1 MSYRLSLL
9 DKSPIAKG
17 ESATAALRR
26 TIAFAQRAEAL
37 GYERFWVA
45 EHHNTPDLASSSPE
59 ILIAALASATKTI
72 RVGSG
77 GVMLQHYSPYKVAEN
92 FNLLESL
99 APGRIDVGIGKAPG
113 GLPLSTR
120 ALQAGRSAENRPDF
134 AEQLRELD
142 AYLGAGKSSRV
153 EGLAA
158 TPAPT
163 AESEK
168 FLLGASVESAT
179 LAAELGWHFVFARHL
194 NGDDVALASAIS
206 TYRDLAHR
214 TPIVAL
220 AAIVSADGDKA
231 RETAEAF
238 TPYRVTIPGGQSVTV
253 GSEAQ
258 AAEYARQAS
267 VTDYTVEKRKANVLA
282 GTGHDIIAA
291 TDALARQYGVDEF
304 ILDLANPGDSRLEA
318 IELIASARTQS
329 VASARQPTPTALSA

>member
-17 ESATAALRR
+17 ESATTALQR
-26 TIAFAQRAEAL
+26 TIAFARRAESL
-37 GYERFWVA
+37 GYARFWVA
-45 EHHNTPDLASSSPE
+45 EHHNTAELASSSPE
-59 ILIAALASATKTI
+59 ILIAAIAAATKSI

-99 APGRIDVGIGKAPG
+99 APNRVDIGIGKAPG
-113 GLPLSTR
+113 GLPLSTK
-120 ALQAGRSAENRPDF
+120 ALQAGRDPAQRPDF
-134 AEQLRELD
+134 ATQLRELD
-142 AYLGAGKSSRV
+142 SYLGAGKPDRV

-158 TPAPT
+158 TPAPAT
-163 AESEK
+163 QSDK

-179 LAAELGWHFVFARHL
+179 LAAELGWQFVFARHL

-220 AAIVSADGDKA
+220 AAVVDPDGDKA
-231 RETAEAF
+231 RQSAEAF
-238 TPYRVTIPGGQSVTV
+238 TPWRVTIPNGQSVTV

-258 AAEYARQAS
+258 AAEYARQAG
-267 VTDYTVEKRKANVLA
+267 VTDYTVERRKANVLA
-282 GTGHDIIAA
+282 GNGHEVVA
-291 TDALARQYGVDEF
+291 TIDALAKEYAIDEF
-304 ILDLANPGDSRLEA
+304 IIDLANQGDSRLEA
-318 IELIASARTQS
+318 ITLIAAARD
-329 VASARQPTPTALSA
+329 AAAAPKALSA

>member
-17 ESATAALRR
+17 ETASAALER
-26 TIAFAQRAEAL
+26 TVRFAQRAEAL
-37 GYERFWVA
+37 GYARFWVA
-45 EHHNTPDLASSSPE
+45 EHHNTPELASSSPE
-59 ILIAALASATKTI
+59 ILIALLAARTATI

-99 APGRIDVGIGKAPG
+99 APGRIDIGIGKAPG

-120 ALQAGRSAENRPDF
+120 ALQAGRDPALKPDF
-134 AEQLRELD
+134 AAQLRELD
-142 AYLGAGKSSRV
+142 AYLGADAARRT

-158 TPAPT
+158 TPSPG
-163 AESEK
+163 SQGEK

-214 TPIVAL
+214 TPLVAL
-220 AAIVSADGDKA
+220 AAVVAEDGAAA
-231 RETAEAF
+231 RDTAAAF
-238 TPYRVTIPGGQSVTV
+238 TPYKVTIPGGQSVTV
-253 GSEAQ
+253 GSEEQ
-258 AAEYARQAS
+258 AAEYARQAG
-267 VTDYTVEKRKANVLA
+267 VTDYTVERRQANVLA
-282 GTGHDIIAA
+282 GDGHDIVAA
-291 TDALARQYGVDEF
+291 LDALAGRYGIEEF
-304 ILDLANPGDSRLEA
+304 ILDLANPGDSRLDA
-318 IELIASARTQS
+318 IALIAAARRAA
-329 VASARQPTPTALSA
+329 ASPAALSA

>member
-17 ESATAALRR
+17 ESATTALQR
-26 TIAFAQRAEAL
+26 TIAFARHAEAL
-37 GYERFWVA
+37 GYARFWVA
-45 EHHNTPDLASSSPE
+45 EHHNTADLASSSPE
-59 ILIAALASATKTI
+59 VLIAAIAASTKVI

-99 APGRIDVGIGKAPG
+99 APNRIDIGIGKAPG

-120 ALQAGRSAENRPDF
+120 ALQAGRDPDNRPDF
-134 AEQLRELD
+134 ATQLRELD
-142 AYLGAGKSSRV
+142 SYLGTGKAAPI

-158 TPAPT
+158 TPTPT
-163 AESEK
+163 KHAEK

-179 LAAELGWHFVFARHL
+179 LAAELGWQFVFARHL

-220 AAIVSADGDKA
+220 AAIVDRDGDRA
-231 RETAEAF
+231 RRSAEVF
-238 TPYRVTIPGGQSVTV
+238 TPWRVTIPNGQSVTV

-258 AAEYARQAS
+258 AAEYARQAGA
-267 VTDYTVEKRKANVLA
+267 TDYTVEQRKANVLA
-282 GTGHDIIAA
+282 GTGDEVVA
-291 TDALARQYGVDEF
+291 TIDALANKYAIDEF
-304 ILDLANPGDSRLEA
+304 IIDLANQGDSRLDA
-318 IELIASARTQS
+318 ITLISSARSQF
-329 VASARQPTPTALSA
+329 VAPKALSA